1 RDYLVQAASEKGGL
15 TLSDL
20 FDIRFKVVNR
30 AGEEEYF
37 DKIDSAGSNGTR
49 ITIKLLCGMLFI
61 RQLLAERERGKYR
74 IPIYIDEAADI
85 DPHNQQ
91 AIIETALSFGFV
103 PIFASVKPQT
113 SCRYIVPIR
122 TVAGG
127 AQNWVDE
134 KDWIICQP
142 LQQELQPDSAEPEA
156 ELA

>member
-1 RDYLVQAASEKGGL
+1 
-15 TLSDL
+15 
-20 FDIRFKVVNR
+20 
-30 AGEEEYF
+30 
-37 DKIDSAGSNGTR
+37 
-49 ITIKLLCGMLFI
+49 MLFI

-91 AIIETALSFGFV
+91 ALIETALNFGFV

-122 TVAGG
+122 TVKNG

-134 KDWIICQP
+134 KDWIICEQINDNLSENGELP
-142 LQQELQPDSAEPEA
+142 LGGDAEKPLEQDVELTS
-156 ELA
+156 

>member
-1 RDYLVQAASEKGGL
+1 
-15 TLSDL
+15 
-20 FDIRFKVVNR
+20 
-30 AGEEEYF
+30 
-37 DKIDSAGSNGTR
+37 
-49 ITIKLLCGMLFI
+49 MLFI

-91 AIIETALSFGFV
+91 ALIETALNFGFV

-122 TVAGG
+122 TVKNG

-134 KDWIICQP
+134 KDWILCEPITQLEQWIDSDP
-142 LQQELQPDSAEPEA
+142 AASAEQA
-156 ELA
+156 VASADNAV

>member
-1 RDYLVQAASEKGGL
+1 
-15 TLSDL
+15 
-20 FDIRFKVVNR
+20 
-30 AGEEEYF
+30 
-37 DKIDSAGSNGTR
+37 
-49 ITIKLLCGMLFI
+49 MLFI

-91 AIIETALSFGFV
+91 ALIETALNFGFV

-122 TVAGG
+122 TVKNG

-134 KDWIICQP
+134 KDWIICEQISQLDQI
-142 LQQELQPDSAEPEA
+142 LQAEAAHSDSATTEHGGTEIAA
-156 ELA
+156 EQTPVA

>member
-1 RDYLVQAASEKGGL
+1 
-15 TLSDL
+15 
-20 FDIRFKVVNR
+20 
-30 AGEEEYF
+30 
-37 DKIDSAGSNGTR
+37 
-49 ITIKLLCGMLFI
+49 MLFI

-91 AIIETALSFGFV
+91 ALIETALNFGFV

-122 TVAGG
+122 TVKNG

-134 KDWIICQP
+134 KDWIICEQISQLDEL
-142 LQQELQPDSAEPEA
+142 LQQATNQAPSEA
-156 ELA
+156 TEGLVEDGVAS